1 MDTLHAG
8 ISVSVTE
15 LQRNFSD
22 ILAASRNGPIAVLHH
37 NRPEAYLLPARYYE
51 RLLELLEDAEDRK
64 IVAERGDG
72 PFIEMTLDEL

>member
-1 MDTLHAG
+1 MNTLHAG
-8 ISVSVTE
+8 ISISVTE
-15 LQRNFSD
+15 LQRNFPD
-22 ILAASRNGPIAVLHH
+22 ILAAARNGPIAVLHH

-64 IVAERGDG
+64 IVAERGDD